1 MDDLDIRHAAMTE
14 AASDPGT
21 ARWSR
26 VRANTASGQ
35 IVTQIREALFN
46 GELMP
51 GDVLGSEKDLAAQ
64 FGVSRITIRDA
75 LRTLEATGIVDIKV
89 GAGGGARIAAG
100 NPDQF
105 ADALAIQL
113 KLIGVN
119 EREMIDAQ
127 LGVEVMAAKIAAERA
142 TDADVARLRGLLRD
156 AEALAD
162 DPVEFTRASL
172 DFHLGVVETS
182 QNRALVAQF
191 RALQHLI
198 WGAYLPNT
206 TPTVAKRVLK
216 GHRRLLAA
224 IEKRD
229 AMSARDIMTSYL
241 EGLRDRAFHGQGR
254 TRRNGGGRKP

>member
-1 MDDLDIRHAAMTE
+1 MDDLTSPHDAVVDT
-14 AASDPGT
+14 ASDPG
-21 ARWSR
+21 ASRWTP

-35 IVTQIREALFN
+35 IVTQIRDALF
-46 GELMP
+46 GGALAP

-75 LRTLEATGIVDIKV
+75 LRTLEATGIVEIKV
-89 GAGGGARIAAG
+89 GAGGGARVAAG

-113 KLIGVN
+113 KLIGVS

-127 LGVEVMAAKIAAERA
+127 LGVEVMAAKIAAEKA
-142 TDADVARLRGLLRD
+142 TKGDIARLHALLER
-156 AEALAD
+156 AESLAD
-162 DPVEFTRASL
+162 DAVAFTRASL

-182 QNRALVAQF
+182 RNRALVAQF
-191 RALQHLI
+191 KALQHLI

-206 TPTVAKRVLK
+206 TPAIAKRVLS

-224 IEKRD
+224 IEKSD
-229 AMSARDIMTSYL
+229 ATAARDIMTTYL
-241 EGLRDRAFHGQGR
+241 EGLRDRAFHGRGR
-254 TRRNGGGRKP
+254 TKRNGGGRKR

>member
-1 MDDLDIRHAAMTE
+1 M
-14 AASDPGT
+14 
-21 ARWSR
+21 
-26 VRANTASGQ
+26 RANTAPGQ
-35 IVTQIREALFN
+35 IVAQIRDALFS
-46 GELMP
+46 GGLAP
-51 GDVLGSEKDLAAQ
+51 GDVLGSEKDLAAK

-75 LRTLEATGIVDIKV
+75 LRTLEATGIVEIKV
-89 GAGGGARIAAG
+89 GAGGGARVASG

-127 LGVEVMAAKIAAERA
+127 LGVEVMAAKIAAEQA
-142 TDADVARLRGLLRD
+142 TENDVVHLRTLLRT

-162 DPVEFTRASL
+162 DPIAFTRASL

-182 QNRALVAQF
+182 RNRALIAQF
-191 RALQHLI
+191 KALQHLI

-206 TPTVAKRVLK
+206 TQTVTKRVLK
-216 GHRRLLAA
+216 NHRKLLAA

-229 AMSARDIMTSYL
+229 ATAARDIMTSHL
-241 EGLRDRAFHGQGR
+241 EGLRDRAFHGRGR
-254 TRRNGGGRKP
+254 SNRNGGGDKR